1 MAPTKQEILAASAG
15 WVAVTLNV
23 LPGLGAGYLYQR
35 RWKAYW
41 ITSALATTW
50 FVLGAVLGQDAGAAE
65 ELQNQLVGLGGLV
78 ALAAGTAV
86 EAGLAAKKARL
97 VDKAASCPASHTA
110 RGMGAAASLLL
121 RKRASEISV
130 KSECEVRFSLPWQV
144 RFVSIDGEE
153 AKGANGWRLHS
164 LLGIDPDGR
173 GHCSHGCCRW
183 CSVVDLSIGS
193 KSEL

>member
-1 MAPTKQEILAASAG
+1 MAPTKQEILAVSAG

-50 FVLGAVLGQDAGAAE
+50 FVLGAVLGQDAGASE
-65 ELQNQLVGLGGLV
+65 ELQNQLVGLRGLV

-97 VDKAASCPASHTA
+97 AS
-110 RGMGAAASLLL
+110 
-121 RKRASEISV
+121 
-130 KSECEVRFSLPWQV
+130 
-144 RFVSIDGEE
+144 
-153 AKGANGWRLHS
+153 
-164 LLGIDPDGR
+164 
-173 GHCSHGCCRW
+173 
-183 CSVVDLSIGS
+183 
-193 KSEL
+193 

>member
-23 LPGLGAGYLYQR
+23 VPGQGAGYLYQR

-50 FVLGAVLGQDAGAAE
+50 FAIGAVFGQDAEAGK

-86 EAGLAAKKARL
+86 EAGLAVKKARSA
-97 VDKAASCPASHTA
+97 D
-110 RGMGAAASLLL
+110 
-121 RKRASEISV
+121 
-130 KSECEVRFSLPWQV
+130 
-144 RFVSIDGEE
+144 
-153 AKGANGWRLHS
+153 
-164 LLGIDPDGR
+164 
-173 GHCSHGCCRW
+173 
-183 CSVVDLSIGS
+183 
-193 KSEL
+193 

>member
-1 MAPTKQEILAASAG
+1 MQRSGFQRGDQKALVTPLVTKFGRQNRPIKPRTMAPTKQEILGVSAG

-41 ITSALATTW
+41 VTSALATTW

-97 VDKAASCPASHTA
+97 VD
-110 RGMGAAASLLL
+110 
-121 RKRASEISV
+121 
-130 KSECEVRFSLPWQV
+130 
-144 RFVSIDGEE
+144 
-153 AKGANGWRLHS
+153 
-164 LLGIDPDGR
+164 
-173 GHCSHGCCRW
+173 
-183 CSVVDLSIGS
+183 
-193 KSEL
+193 